1 MLLLV
6 VFIVF
11 DWFLGFGC
19 IEDVEIYGRLDRHC
33 SCLFR
38 VHAFIDPAVGCV
50 SGSPIELL
58 YSHTHFVL
66 PDLYEATPVNQFT
79 LKMATARLP
88 HFCT

>member
-50 SGSPIELL
+50 CQGHQLNCYIPT
-58 YSHTHFVL
+58 HTL
-66 PDLYEATPVNQFT
+66 CYQTYMRPPQ
-79 LKMATARLP
+79 
-88 HFCT
+88 